1 MVHKDTA
8 VQQDTPSQSRV
19 SSPQAT
25 MKVLEVSD
33 SISENESSQDD
44 VDVINVTATGSHDDV
59 PVQLVDEEDI
69 LAKYGLTMNL
79 SR

>member
-44 VDVINVTATGSHDDV
+44 VDLINMTATGSHDV
-59 PVQLVDEEDI
+59 PVQLVNEEDI

>member
-1 MVHKDTA
+1 MVHKDTT
-8 VQQDTPSQSRV
+8 VQQDMPSQSRV

-44 VDVINVTATGSHDDV
+44 VDLINVTATGSHDV
-59 PVQLVDEEDI
+59 PVQLVNEEDI